1 MTQAMTNQALPHQHS
16 DMNPIY
22 KAHLGDPRHVPAPVI
37 SDAISNMTF
46 LLLLAGG
53 VFVLSK
59 LSWWLGVIP
68 FWILVAIIS
77 VTIAQYIVSSLLFLA
92 FFTKSV
98 VAGFRGDWESF
109 RSSVP
114 LLVGIV
120 FKIAESAI
128 ALYLM
133 RRLWLHFY
141 R

>member
-1 MTQAMTNQALPHQHS
+1 
-16 DMNPIY
+16 MNPIY
-22 KAHLGDPRHVPAPVI
+22 KADLGNPQHEPAHVI
-37 SDAISNMTF
+37 SDAISNMMF
-46 LLLLAGG
+46 LALLAGG

-59 LSWWLGVIP
+59 LSWWLGVVP
-68 FWILVAIIS
+68 FWIVLAIIS
-77 VTIAQYIVSSLLFLA
+77 VTVVQYIFNSLLFLA
-92 FFTKSV
+92 FFAKSV
-98 VAGFRGDWESF
+98 IAGFRGDWESF

-120 FKIAESAI
+120 FKIVESAI